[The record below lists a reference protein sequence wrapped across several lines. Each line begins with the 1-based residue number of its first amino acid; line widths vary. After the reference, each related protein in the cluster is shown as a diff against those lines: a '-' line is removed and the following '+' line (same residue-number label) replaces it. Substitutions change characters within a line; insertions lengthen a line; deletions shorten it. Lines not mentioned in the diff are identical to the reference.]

1 MGYGLMRA
9 IADFFWGLRSGEPAP
24 EVIPEEFVPNSLA
37 DGYRVQA
44 LLVERILSET
54 GGGLPVGYKVACTN
68 EIARTLLRTDGPV
81 FGRLISS
88 LCWPSGK
95 VISAAGPTKLAVE
108 PEFAFRMAEDV
119 PKRTTPWDRE
129 SITPLV
135 GAMLPA
141 IEVVGHR
148 FADWPAYFGPTL
160 AADNAVNRG
169 WVHGAPTNAWRNL
182 DLASHPVCL
191 SVNGEKRLTGSG
203 TNVLGHPLNAVAW
216 LANTLPDHGLRLR
229 SGDYVTTGVC
239 TDILATGPGESLEA
253 DFGTLGTVSLS
264 FGD

>member
-1 MGYGLMRA
+1 MEA
-9 IADFFWGLRSGEPAP
+9 IAEFFWGLRSGEPAP
-24 EVIPEEFVPNSLA
+24 EAIPEEAVPKTLA

-54 GGGLPVGYKVACTN
+54 GGGSPVGYKIACTN
-68 EIARTLLRTDGPV
+68 EAARTLLRTDGPV
-81 FGRLISS
+81 FGRLIST

-95 VISAAGPTKLAVE
+95 VIAAAGPSKLAVE
-108 PEFAFRMAEDV
+108 PEFAFQMAEDV
-119 PKRTTPWDRE
+119 PERKAPWDRK
-129 SITPLV
+129 SITRFV

-169 WVHGAPTNAWRNL
+169 WVHGAPTDAWRNL
-182 DLASHPVCL
+182 DLAEHAVSL
-191 SVNGEKRLTGSG
+191 RVNGEKRLTGSG
-203 TNVLGHPLNAVAW
+203 ANVLGHPLNAVAW

-239 TDILATGPGESLEA
+239 TDIFATGAGETLEA
-253 DFGTLGTVSLS
+253 DFGTLGTVAVT
-264 FGD
+264 FTD